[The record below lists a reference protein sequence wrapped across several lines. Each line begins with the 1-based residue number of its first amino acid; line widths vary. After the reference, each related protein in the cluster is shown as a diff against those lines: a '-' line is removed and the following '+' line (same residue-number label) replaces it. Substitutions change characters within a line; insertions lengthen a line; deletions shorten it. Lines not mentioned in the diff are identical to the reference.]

1 MFRFF
6 LENPYGFE
14 EVTRGRF
21 ATVRARMNYVLSL
34 AWDPDRASLYTVAVP
49 NPRSSRLV
57 VSRFDRADMT
67 LSEEFLP
74 SLDPASGL
82 SVKNGRSLDE
92 LVVSAATFHDG
103 RFYALSA
110 AFGTLVAINPETHA
124 IVAAQALNSVDRP
137 VGLAFKG
144 ETMYVVDADGRMW
157 AGNLVNR

>member
-1 MFRFF
+1 
-6 LENPYGFE
+6 
-14 EVTRGRF
+14 
-21 ATVRARMNYVLSL
+21 
-34 AWDPDRASLYTVAVP
+34 
-49 NPRSSRLV
+49 
-57 VSRFDRADMT
+57 
-67 LSEEFLP
+67 
-74 SLDPASGL
+74 
-82 SVKNGRSLDE
+82 VKNGRSLDE